1 MKPKVQAILLADH
14 VYKDEFTGKYIV
26 SGIID
31 TYLFNPNPTPEPK
44 RDPNDIPLDM
54 QRAGAPYVY
63 VNLTEFNGQF
73 DFQLR
78 YLSLATDQV
87 IAAFSFQMASHD
99 PLKTVQFAL
108 AFPSVPK
115 VEDTIALELLCEGE
129 VIGSQRIVVTK
140 LGKEAESR
148 SDGDLRY

>member
-31 TYLFNPNPTPEPK
+31 TYLFNPNPPPTPKNESG
-44 RDPNDIPLDM
+44 DIPLDM
-54 QRAGAPYVY
+54 QLAGAPYVY
-63 VNLTEFNGQF
+63 VNLTEFNGKF
-73 DFQLR
+73 NFELR
-78 YLSLATDQV
+78 YLSLTQDQV
-87 IAAFSFQMASHD
+87 IAAFAFEMTSYD

-115 VEDTIALELLCEGE
+115 VEDTIALELLCDGE

-140 LGKEAESR
+140 LEKAAKSR
-148 SDGDLRY
+148 NDGDLKF

>member
-1 MKPKVQAILLADH
+1 MKPRVQAILLADH

-31 TYLFNPNPTPEPK
+31 TYLFNPNPPPAPK
-44 RDPNDIPLDM
+44 NESGDIPLDM

-63 VNLTEFNGQF
+63 VNLTEFNGKF
-73 DFQLR
+73 DFELR
-78 YLSLATDQV
+78 YLSLKSDQV
-87 IAAFSFQMASHD
+87 LAAFSFQMASYD

-129 VIGSQRIVVTK
+129 VIGSQRIVVSK
-140 LGKEAESR
+140 MQEKAKGAN
-148 SDGDLRY
+148 DLKF

>member
-1 MKPKVQAILLADH
+1 MKPRVQAILRADH

-31 TYLFNPNPTPEPK
+31 TYLFNPNPAQLPK
-44 RDPNDIPLDM
+44 NESGDIPLDM

-63 VNLTEFNGQF
+63 VNLTEFNGKF
-73 DFQLR
+73 NFELR
-78 YLSLATDQV
+78 YLSLRNDEV
-87 IAAFSFQMASHD
+87 LAAFSFQMASYD

-108 AFPSVPK
+108 AFPSLPK
-115 VEDTIALELLCEGE
+115 IDDTLALELLCEGE

-140 LGKEAESR
+140 MPQKAKG
-148 SDGDLRY
+148 GNDLKL